1 MSLAPNLYVVAAPS
15 GGGKTSLID
24 ALLKRDDRVSLS
36 ISHTTRPPRPGE
48 VENVH
53 YYFTDPATFRG
64 LVAENAFLEHATV
77 FGHLYGT
84 GREAVMKMIDQGQD
98 VMLDIDWQG
107 AAQVRESFPSSC
119 SIFIL
124 PPSLAELRARLSR
137 RGQDKPEVIE
147 KRMREAQAE
156 ISHYD
161 EFDFCI
167 INDVFEEAL
176 EDLHSIIRNRA
187 PRRRGQEKRM
197 APLLAE
203 LLETV

>member
-1 MSLAPNLYVVAAPS
+1 MEPNLYVVAAPS

-24 ALLKRDDRVSLS
+24 ALLKRDKHITLS

-48 VENVH
+48 LDKVH
-53 YYFTDPATFRG
+53 YFFTDTNTFQD
-64 LVAENAFLEHATV
+64 LVARNAFLEHATV

-84 GREAVMKMIDQGQD
+84 GREPVIRMLDQGKD

-124 PPSLAELRARLSR
+124 PPSLPELRARLSH
-137 RGQDKPEVIE
+137 RGQDRPEVIE
-147 KRMREAQAE
+147 KRMQQARAE

-161 EFDFCI
+161 EFDFCV
-167 INDVFEEAL
+167 INDVFEDAL
-176 EDLHSIIRNRA
+176 DDLHGIIRRRT
-187 PRRRGQEKRM
+187 PRRTGQEKRIG
-197 APLLAE
+197 PLVAE

>member
-24 ALLKRDDRVSLS
+24 ALLKRDDRISLS

-48 VENVH
+48 VDKVH
-53 YYFTDPATFRG
+53 YYFTDPATFRR

-77 FGHLYGT
+77 FGHFYGT
-84 GREAVMKMIDQGQD
+84 GREAVMKMLAQGQD

-176 EDLHSIIRNRA
+176 EDLHSIIRHRA
-187 PRRRGQEKRM
+187 PRRTGQEKRM

>member
-1 MSLAPNLYVVAAPS
+1 MKFTPNLYTVAAPS

-24 ALLKRDDRVSLS
+24 ALLKRDERISLS

-48 VENVH
+48 VDKVH
-53 YYFTDPATFRG
+53 YFFTDPETFNR

-84 GREAVMKMIDQGQD
+84 GRDPVMKMLREGHD

-124 PPSLAELRARLSR
+124 PPSLPELRARLSR
-137 RGQDKPEVIE
+137 RGQDKPEVID

-156 ISHYD
+156 ISHYA
-161 EFDFCI
+161 EFDFCV
-167 INDVFEEAL
+167 INDVFEDAL
-176 EDLHSIIRNRA
+176 DDLHSIIRNRA
-187 PRRRGQEKRM
+187 PRRRGQEKRLG
-197 APLLAE
+197 PLLAE

>member
-1 MSLAPNLYVVAAPS
+1 MEPAPNLYVVAAPS

-24 ALLKRDDRVSLS
+24 ALLKRDQRINLS

-48 VENVH
+48 VDNVH
-53 YYFTDPATFRG
+53 YYFTDDATFRR

-84 GREAVMKMIDQGQD
+84 GRDPVMKMLEQGHD

-124 PPSLAELRARLSR
+124 PPSLRELRARLSR

-147 KRMREAQAE
+147 KRMKEAQAE
-156 ISHYD
+156 ISHFA

-167 INDVFEEAL
+167 INDVIEEAL
-176 EDLHSIIRNRA
+176 DDLHSIIR
-187 PRRRGQEKRM
+187 RRTPKRIGQEKRM
-197 APLLAE
+197 GPLLAE